1 MNEKQAQWK
10 ALSASHKICEPGQ
23 NLKNRRRNT
32 ERNFK
37 IWTTL
42 DGCVFPIKQKW
53 IEVAPDFGRKETLKA
68 HNFPL
73 PEICLSRCQNHI
85 FVSLVN
91 GTFADANCVNLNKS
105 AYNNLNI
112 LPPTI

>member
-1 MNEKQAQWK
+1 MNAKQAQWK
-10 ALSASHKICEPGQ
+10 ALSSSHKICEPGLTFCVCA
-23 NLKNRRRNT
+23 NKKWT
-32 ERNFK
+32 EA
-37 IWTTL
+37 TS
-42 DGCVFPIKQKW
+42 
-53 IEVAPDFGRKETLKA
+53 DFGRKETLKA

-91 GTFADANCVNLNKS
+91 GTSADANCVNLNKS